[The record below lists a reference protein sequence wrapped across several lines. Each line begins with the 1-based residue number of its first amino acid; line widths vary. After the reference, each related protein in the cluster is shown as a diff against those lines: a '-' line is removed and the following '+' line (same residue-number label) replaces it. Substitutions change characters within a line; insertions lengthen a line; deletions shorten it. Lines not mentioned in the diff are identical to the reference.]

1 MACTRTLVPPVVAE
15 TRATHCSDSSDGVP
29 GHHTR
34 TEAPPEHRAASD
46 SLAPSTPH
54 SGYGS
59 KIETEIYSTIWQPY
73 SEQADLAPA
82 VHPEENNLVICRGKR
97 GGVCHMGVGLDEVGE
112 GNIQARS
119 HPRTDRAIEQV
130 HTSQLHG
137 TAAANQ
143 DESHTKCQQSIRPRA
158 SGLHSLVESAMI

>member
-1 MACTRTLVPPVVAE
+1 MQHTAVIFPMECQ
-15 TRATHCSDSSDGVP
+15 ATIP
-29 GHHTR
+29 R

-59 KIETEIYSTIWQPY
+59 KIETEIYSTIWQPC

-82 VHPEENNLVICRGKR
+82 VHPEENNLVICRGQM

-119 HPRTDRAIEQV
+119 HPRTDRAIVQV
-130 HTSQLHG
+130 HTSQLHE

-158 SGLHSLVESAMI
+158 SGLHSLVESAMV

>member
-1 MACTRTLVPPVVAE
+1 MQHTAVIFPMECQ
-15 TRATHCSDSSDGVP
+15 ATIP
-29 GHHTR
+29 R

-59 KIETEIYSTIWQPY
+59 KIETEIYSTIWQPC

-82 VHPEENNLVICRGKR
+82 VHPEENNLVICRGQR

-112 GNIQARS
+112 GNIQTRS
-119 HPRTDRAIEQV
+119 HPRTDRAIVQV
-130 HTSQLHG
+130 STLPSFTGRQL
-137 TAAANQ
+137 Q
-143 DESHTKCQQSIRPRA
+143 TKMNRTPSVSKVFVLVPRDYIPSSSRP
-158 SGLHSLVESAMI
+158 

>member
-1 MACTRTLVPPVVAE
+1 MQHTAVIFPMECQ
-15 TRATHCSDSSDGVP
+15 ATIP
-29 GHHTR
+29 R

-59 KIETEIYSTIWQPY
+59 KIETEIYSTIWQPC

-82 VHPEENNLVICRGKR
+82 VHHEENSLVICRGQR

-112 GNIQARS
+112 GNIQTRS
-119 HPRTDRAIEQV
+119 HPRTDRAIVQV
-130 HTSQLHG
+130 HMCLLFSPGHLGFCTFSHISG
-137 TAAANQ
+137 EARE
-143 DESHTKCQQSIRPRA
+143 ESKCFLVPPMCNLLSFALPVRSPRTTNK
-158 SGLHSLVESAMI
+158 